1 MKIDFNRLLSEKR
14 YLYEVEG
21 EEENPYH
28 YELSFEMRNGYKIP
42 LTITFN
48 PLFPSQLPVVHINEN
63 RHIIPDIPHVTR
75 SGMVC
80 FLDEEGVVWND
91 NPTKTIDFVFK
102 RVEQVLLS
110 NLPEI
115 EYHREFSYYFATLEN
130 MQLIFSVYTPQDE
143 PEEISVL
150 TVRDEP
156 FAFLTDDMESKSML
170 SRVLG
175 TKITTSNLSKAFFIP
190 LDHAYEEITKLI
202 KNHLTEEK
210 LSKVNEFRMNKKR
223 YFYLVSIPLLTGEK
237 TLIGLWYERVNHSDS
252 KRVNPIIDEGIA
264 GNFQVTPLFILRN
277 DDTTLIE
284 RGGGVK
290 KNPNTLL
297 IGCGSVG
304 SDLLFL
310 LARSGIKQF
319 TLIDNEELEI
329 ENTYRHFL
337 GMNKSFQRKPKVELL
352 KEEFENRYP
361 NVQIKT
367 IENEVLT
374 TIEND
379 DINLDDYDLILI
391 ALGNPNIERRLNKHI
406 LQSSTPAIFTW
417 VEAYG
422 IGGHTLVVNN
432 GGKGCYECLIDEE
445 LMMYQSFAGKSDKPF
460 IKNMNGCAGSFTP
473 YGSMDSMETA
483 LLASRVVLRLLDNE
497 ITGNP
502 LLSWKGSA
510 KAFKENGF
518 TTSERFNQSL
528 EYLSQENYEY
538 INCNCQL
545 CSEVKGE
552 EH

>member
-115 EYHREFSYYFATLEN
+115 EYHREFSYYFAILEN

-190 LDHAYEEITKLI
+190 LDHAYEGSVPQFDRFWSNEEITKLI

-284 RGGGVK
+284 RGGGCIWH
-290 KNPNTLL
+290 L
-297 IGCGSVG
+297 INVGFGSIIIRV
-304 SDLLFL
+304 
-310 LARSGIKQF
+310 
-319 TLIDNEELEI
+319 
-329 ENTYRHFL
+329 
-337 GMNKSFQRKPKVELL
+337 
-352 KEEFENRYP
+352 
-361 NVQIKT
+361 NV
-367 IENEVLT
+367 
-374 TIEND
+374 
-379 DINLDDYDLILI
+379 
-391 ALGNPNIERRLNKHI
+391 
-406 LQSSTPAIFTW
+406 
-417 VEAYG
+417 
-422 IGGHTLVVNN
+422 
-432 GGKGCYECLIDEE
+432 
-445 LMMYQSFAGKSDKPF
+445 
-460 IKNMNGCAGSFTP
+460 
-473 YGSMDSMETA
+473 
-483 LLASRVVLRLLDNE
+483 
-497 ITGNP
+497 
-502 LLSWKGSA
+502 
-510 KAFKENGF
+510 
-518 TTSERFNQSL
+518 
-528 EYLSQENYEY
+528 
-538 INCNCQL
+538 
-545 CSEVKGE
+545 
-552 EH
+552 